1 MYWYDLICLLCR
13 LEWLVRTFLGRGV
26 GNVDRT
32 AASWAHH
39 IENPKNSR
47 SNLPVGKIA
56 VVLKVNSKA
65 GWYISSLV
73 GP

>member
-1 MYWYDLICLLCR
+1 MALALALGLIADSSFG
-13 LEWLVRTFLGRGV
+13 EVR
-26 GNVDRT
+26 NVHGI
-32 AASWAHH
+32 AAAWAQY

-47 SNLPVGKIA
+47 SNLSVGKIA
-56 VVLKVNSKA
+56 AVLKINSKA